1 MHGIQ
6 RVSKMQ
12 NKELRNIIIGQIE
25 KMQSQLLN
33 LIKYKVMSNN
43 TQMKFFSLTKYNLA
57 IIKLE
62 SSNNGLKMTNFVRSY
77 SVISRKM

>member
-12 NKELRNIIIGQIE
+12 NKEVRNIIIGQIE